1 MEILK
6 NLSNGRYGRFLGD
19 RIVKKEEGFYFFGYT
34 NAQNGSY
41 CSEEVFLSSDFATGY
56 YYLFQR
62 GRGGEQGKKRGEIK
76 SLKLIQE
83 KIIMELE
90 KIIMEVERWKGLTK

>member
-1 MEILK
+1 MEKFK
-6 NLSNGRYGRFLGD
+6 NLKNGRYGRFLGD
-19 RIVKKEEGFYFFGYT
+19 RVVKKDEGFYFYGYT

-41 CSEEVFLSSDFATGY
+41 CNEEVFLSTDLTRGY

-62 GRGGEQGKKRGEIK
+62 GRGGEQGNKSGEIK

-83 KIIMELE
+83 KIKEELE
-90 KIIMEVERWKGLTK
+90 KILEVNG